1 EIIYDIFTRL
11 PAKSVG
17 QFRCVSK
24 YWCSLLSDPK
34 FIKIHLT
41 LHSHKHLVDKLIVAS
56 HFLRTITFTHDAQG
70 EIDVISRKLDLQQL
84 SDHWLSVDGSCNGLV
99 LAIRRGEA
107 KYLINP
113 TTLKYHKIPNFDLA
127 LPVSDS
133 CSMYGFGYDVVNDDY
148 KVVALSYYD
157 IDEPDIVDTFVD
169 IYSLRKGLWKRLGS
183 SPYDHSLTDPA
194 SGVLVNGAL
203 HWFVSKTS
211 NHPCVLVAFDLSDE
225 TFLELPVPP
234 TDYNYS
240 FFELVALRGRLCMF
254 TKSNTITI
262 CLMENYNMSWTVL
275 RLTVPSLHDS
285 LCTPLCSMTD
295 DDFVM
300 EVDEKLVV
308 YNMKED
314 DLWDLGVDVSC
325 DMHTARNFIES
336 LVCPSFGNGTEG

>member
-1 EIIYDIFTRL
+1 
-11 PAKSVG
+11 
-17 QFRCVSK
+17 
-24 YWCSLLSDPK
+24 
-34 FIKIHLT
+34 
-41 LHSHKHLVDKLIVAS
+41 
-56 HFLRTITFTHDAQG
+56 
-70 EIDVISRKLDLQQL
+70 
-84 SDHWLSVDGSCNGLV
+84 
-99 LAIRRGEA
+99 
-107 KYLINP
+107 
-113 TTLKYHKIPNFDLA
+113 
-127 LPVSDS
+127 
-133 CSMYGFGYDVVNDDY
+133 MYGFGYDVVNDDY